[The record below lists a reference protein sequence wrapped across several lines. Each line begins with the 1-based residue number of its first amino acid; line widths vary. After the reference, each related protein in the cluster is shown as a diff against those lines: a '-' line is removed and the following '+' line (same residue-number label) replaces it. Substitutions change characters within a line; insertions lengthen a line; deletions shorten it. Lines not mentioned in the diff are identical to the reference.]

1 MSDKHKWIFD
11 EIRRDLGWTVAD
23 WSVFKQ
29 GSPFKHLARE
39 NTQNTLDATKDT
51 SKPVHIKFEVQRDV
65 KFSNIIPNYQQ
76 FCEEF
81 DQRVKQAIK
90 DNDTQTKKNAEA
102 ALQYFNKCK
111 ALDKI
116 DILKI
121 SDFNTTG
128 LVGIKDTSVDSKFH
142 KLVFGE
148 GTSAREGESGGGT
161 FGVGKFAPFTLTP
174 LRTVLYFTKV
184 ENEGYGFSAKSST
197 SYRPTESTS
206 EKPYTCRNMFVADIK
221 DREYVGITDGELVD
235 KFTMN
240 RGENGTDIYIIG
252 LRTDLMGDFVEK
264 MTTEISERFFMAI
277 YEEKLTCEI
286 IDGSK
291 REELNK
297 ENIENR
303 LFHNYNYYSLNA
315 DGSFPKAFYQ
325 YQSRTKDKPIAE
337 MFLRTYI
344 KDDPN
349 RVVRKKKITGF
360 GEVELYLQFNP
371 VNIVKDLIKSHN
383 IMHMRRLLMRVEF
396 EEYAKIDKSFIGIL
410 IIREDDDGN
419 NLAADCE
426 NTTHNRWDTNNIE
439 SLENKALADKGFSE
453 IKDWIRS
460 ILEEFKDETKE
471 AIPFDDAAY
480 WTWLSSGEGNPN
492 ESVELKHKYEHQE
505 SSEFNVSKK
514 ESKEKNPL
522 VELIRDINGE
532 IRLKEGDKPGK
543 RRETKGTKYS
553 TFTNNIKQSKVFHKD
568 KNTYTVIVDVE
579 NAIEE
584 IKGVIFARSGDS
596 AKNLVE
602 VELKLDS
609 VKNVSSGEELKIVND
624 KKIIFENLTKGIH
637 EFEFQTSKNNKL
649 ASTLFFITKEQQE
662 VTSNG

>member
-1 MSDKHKWIFD
+1 
-11 EIRRDLGWTVAD
+11 
-23 WSVFKQ
+23 
-29 GSPFKHLARE
+29 
-39 NTQNTLDATKDT
+39 
-51 SKPVHIKFEVQRDV
+51 
-65 KFSNIIPNYQQ
+65 
-76 FCEEF
+76 
-81 DQRVKQAIK
+81 
-90 DNDTQTKKNAEA
+90 
-102 ALQYFNKCK
+102 
-111 ALDKI
+111 
-116 DILKI
+116 
-121 SDFNTTG
+121 
-128 LVGIKDTSVDSKFH
+128 
-142 KLVFGE
+142 
-148 GTSAREGESGGGT
+148 
-161 FGVGKFAPFTLTP
+161 
-174 LRTVLYFTKV
+174 
-184 ENEGYGFSAKSST
+184 
-197 SYRPTESTS
+197 
-206 EKPYTCRNMFVADIK
+206 
-221 DREYVGITDGELVD
+221 
-235 KFTMN
+235 
-240 RGENGTDIYIIG
+240 
-252 LRTDLMGDFVEK
+252 
-264 MTTEISERFFMAI
+264 
-277 YEEKLTCEI
+277 
-286 IDGSK
+286 
-291 REELNK
+291 
-297 ENIENR
+297 
-303 LFHNYNYYSLNA
+303 
-315 DGSFPKAFYQ
+315 
-325 YQSRTKDKPIAE
+325 
-337 MFLRTYI
+337 
-344 KDDPN
+344 
-349 RVVRKKKITGF
+349 
-360 GEVELYLQFNP
+360 
-371 VNIVKDLIKSHN
+371 
-383 IMHMRRLLMRVEF
+383 MHMRRLLMRVEF

-410 IIREDDDGN
+410 IIRENDDGN

-480 WTWLSSGEGNPN
+480 WTWLSSGEVNPN

-543 RRETKGTKYS
+543 PRETKGTKYS

-584 IKGVIFARSGDS
+584 IKAVIFARSGDS

-609 VKNVSSGEELKIVND
+609 VKNISSGEELKIVND